1 MRSLSRHR
9 REIMRLLEGINEASA
24 LRLRQSCCGCVG
36 FEIGQ
41 GRFVTGGIS
50 CQGTVNGA
58 RPQISASRR
67 LVCLL
72 LKSRR
77 TAPRMARMS
86 RPTLENGERIHL
98 VDAKGR
104 HYALT
109 LKAGDVYQL
118 SGHKITHDD
127 LIGKPDGSIVTLSGD
142 RPMLALRPTFGEY
155 VLKMPRGAQ
164 VLYPKDL
171 ALIPMWADVYPGAR
185 VFEAG
190 TGSGALTMALL
201 RAVGSRGL
209 VVTYEAREDF
219 ARTARQ
225 NIERYM
231 GATPN
236 LLAFRNNAY
245 EGIQLLED
253 GAPFDRLVLDLPEPW
268 QVVPHA
274 AQVLRSG
281 GIYLSFVPTVP
292 QVQQTVAA
300 LQGTA
305 VFTMIETFE
314 TLLRTW
320 SIQGRSVRPDHRMV
334 AHSGFITVAR
344 KVEPGFWSHGR
355 NRPSLLEDG
364 TATDDDRKDAPE

>member
-1 MRSLSRHR
+1 
-9 REIMRLLEGINEASA
+9 
-24 LRLRQSCCGCVG
+24 
-36 FEIGQ
+36 
-41 GRFVTGGIS
+41 
-50 CQGTVNGA
+50 
-58 RPQISASRR
+58 
-67 LVCLL
+67 
-72 LKSRR
+72 
-77 TAPRMARMS
+77 MS
-86 RPTLENGERIHL
+86 DTKLQHGDRIHL

-118 SGHKITHDD
+118 SGHKIAHDE
-127 LIGKPDGSIVTLSGD
+127 LIDRPDGSIVTLSGGKS
-142 RPMLALRPTFGEY
+142 MLALRPTLGDY

-201 RAVGSRGL
+201 RAVGPRGL

-219 ARTARQ
+219 ARTARL

-231 GATPN
+231 GAVPN
-236 LLAFRNNAY
+236 LVSLRNNAY
-245 EGIQLLED
+245 EGIALVED
-253 GAPFDRLVLDLPEPW
+253 GAPFDRVVLDLPEPW

-274 AQVLRSG
+274 ARVLRSG

-300 LQGTA
+300 LQNAA
-305 VFTMIETFE
+305 VFAMVETFE

-320 SIQGRSVRPDHRMV
+320 SVQGRSVRPDHRMV
-334 AHSGFITVAR
+334 AHSGFLTVAR
-344 KVEPGFWSHGR
+344 KVEPGFWPGAKTA
-355 NRPSLLEDG
+355 PSDAED
-364 TATDDDRKDAPE
+364 DRQDDRKDET